1 MFIVEYFRPT
11 GDICRSVKGGDSVA
25 PVSFR
30 AAGSAL
36 LRLRDCPGPN
46 IFIDCRYC
54 ASILFFKFC
63 VSRSSLAADMRPAAQ
78 CLVVLAEIEFETIFL
93 FTLISSYGTKC

>member
-1 MFIVEYFRPT
+1 M
-11 GDICRSVKGGDSVA
+11 CRSVKGGDSVA

-36 LRLRDCPGPN
+36 LRLRDYPGPN
-46 IFIDCRYC
+46 IFIDCRCC

-63 VSRSSLAADMRPAAQ
+63 VSKSSLAADMRPAAQ
-78 CLVVLAEIEFETIFL
+78 CLVVLAEMEFGETIFL